1 MVSPLYL
8 LYLVKK
14 SLVFKLHSSLTSV
27 TMNTGKAEPNIS
39 DWSAKQC
46 SGPAEIATAGP
57 VENANYGSTEK
68 ATTRILSY
76 PLY

>member
-39 DWSAKQC
+39 DWSAKQWKR
-46 SGPAEIATAGP
+46 PTI
-57 VENANYGSTEK
+57 
-68 ATTRILSY
+68 
-76 PLY
+76 

>member
-1 MVSPLYL
+1 MGGTGQPVPPIVVETKMVL
-8 LYLVKK
+8 LIARY
-14 SLVFKLHSSLTSV
+14 
-27 TMNTGKAEPNIS
+27 
-39 DWSAKQC
+39 C

-57 VENANYGSTEK
+57 VETANFGSTEK